1 MTINISIQ
9 DVVDNLH
16 PKITV
21 LGVGGSGGN
30 AVNNMINANLEGV
43 DFLIAN
49 TDAQA
54 LQISKCPNKIQLG
67 LNSTKGLGAGM
78 RPDIGKQA
86 AEEAIQDLSEKF
98 DGSHMLFIAA
108 GMGGGTG
115 TGAAPVIAKLAR
127 EKGILTVGVVT
138 KPFHFEGSQRMKL
151 ADKGIEELQQY
162 VDTLLTIPNQN
173 LFRIANEKTTFSD
186 AFKMADDVLYA
197 GVRGVTDLMV
207 QPGMINLDFS
217 DIKTVMSEMG
227 KAMMG
232 TGEASG
238 EARAIAAAEAA
249 IANPL
254 IDDVSLKGAK
264 GLIINITGGKDI
276 TLYEVDE
283 AANRIKQEVDEEAN
297 IIYGTTCDE
306 RLEGLVRVSIVA
318 TGIDAN
324 INKLAKPIENFAPIN
339 INNEI
344 YKNDNVET
352 NEQNN
357 DQVNSIASNYEDKL
371 IDTTSEKDKNFI
383 EENINMDHVNI
394 NEQKTEDLDTEL
406 ISENDHQDVVENI
419 SIETND
425 ILEEKT
431 NEILEEETNDILEED
446 LKHDHALKD
455 EENNTTNEASVRRL
469 SLFDTLTTESTETP
483 ADNINLTEKTEPI
496 LSPSEEVLDTSKSE
510 DLPIKDELINEF
522 DAEEK
527 HSIDAD
533 NEFNHYASAVKVEN
547 DWYYFDSNLEPEYDR
562 YSSDI
567 YNEILAGESARL
579 SKLYPKYKWVEIK
592 EGMIYNSNRNVFPAK
607 NGLLIQQIAP
617 LNQPLPVITLDADLE
632 QMLIKMARQSGEEGL
647 VLDNELA
654 QKLLTKIAETT
665 QKLSNEGKTAALVVS
680 PAIRRQFSAIVR
692 QHVEEMIVLAFTELP
707 DNRKINVVAS
717 IAG

>member
-1 MTINISIQ
+1 MTINISLQ
-9 DVVDNLH
+9 DVGDNLH

-54 LQISKCPNKIQLG
+54 LQISNCPNKIQLG
-67 LNSTKGLGAGM
+67 LKSTRGLGAGM

-86 AEEAIQDLSEKF
+86 AEEALQEITEKL
-98 DGSHMLFIAA
+98 DGSHMLFVAA

-127 EKGILTVGVVT
+127 ERGILTVGVVT

-151 ADKGIEELQQY
+151 AENGIEELQQY

-173 LFRIANEKTTFSD
+173 LFKIAKENTTFSD

-238 EARAIAAAEAA
+238 EGRAVAAAEAA

-283 AANRIKQEVDEEAN
+283 AANRIKEEVDDEAN

-318 TGIDAN
+318 TGIDSN
-324 INKLAKPIENFAPIN
+324 IGTNAKPLENFAPIN
-339 INNEI
+339 INNEL
-344 YKNDNVET
+344 YKSDQTQYVDSQITNLSSDQNDDQIDISSDLVANEETMNSAEADENSETDIKEIFQDDGVNEEDGNLNSNSLDSTDANVT
-352 NEQNN
+352 P
-357 DQVNSIASNYEDKL
+357 
-371 IDTTSEKDKNFI
+371 SEEESLDKNEVISAQNENPFENSK
-383 EENINMDHVNI
+383 EEIV
-394 NEQKTEDLDTEL
+394 
-406 ISENDHQDVVENI
+406 SVEP
-419 SIETND
+419 
-425 ILEEKT
+425 
-431 NEILEEETNDILEED
+431 
-446 LKHDHALKD
+446 
-455 EENNTTNEASVRRL
+455 SVRRL
-469 SLFDTLTTESTETP
+469 SLFDNISSNISKEDTKEESLKAEPVISTSIS
-483 ADNINLTEKTEPI
+483 NI
-496 LSPSEEVLDTSKSE
+496 EEVETLETTD
-510 DLPIKDELINEF
+510 KDEEI
-522 DAEEK
+522 
-527 HSIDAD
+527 
-533 NEFNHYASAVKVEN
+533 
-547 DWYYFDSNLEPEYDR
+547 EPEYNV
-562 YSSDI
+562 SDDELNEE
-567 YNEILAGESARL
+567 YNQETE
-579 SKLYPKYKWVEIK
+579 E
-592 EGMIYNSNRNVFPAK
+592 E
-607 NGLLIQQIAP
+607 LLDIP
-617 LNQPLPVITLDADLE
+617 TFL
-632 QMLIKMARQSGEEGL
+632 
-647 VLDNELA
+647 
-654 QKLLTKIAETT
+654 
-665 QKLSNEGKTAALVVS
+665 
-680 PAIRRQFSAIVR
+680 RRQA
-692 QHVEEMIVLAFTELP
+692 
-707 DNRKINVVAS
+707 N
-717 IAG
+717 

>member
-9 DVVDNLH
+9 DVEQNLH
-16 PKITV
+16 PRITV

-49 TDAQA
+49 TDAQS

-78 RPDIGKQA
+78 RPDVGKKA
-86 AEEAIQDLSEKF
+86 AEEAIQDLNEKF

-162 VDTLLTIPNQN
+162 VDTLLIIPNQN

-217 DIKTVMSEMG
+217 DIKTIMSEMG

-238 EARAIAAAEAA
+238 EGRAVAAAEAA

-283 AANRIKQEVDEEAN
+283 AANRIKQEVDEDAN
-297 IIYGTTCDE
+297 IIYGTTCDD
-306 RLEGLVRVSIVA
+306 RLEGNVRVSIVA
-318 TGIDAN
+318 TGIEAN
-324 INKLAKPIENFAPIN
+324 TNSITTPIENYSQIN
-339 INNEI
+339 INNEV
-344 YKNDNVET
+344 YKKDVIQDNLTNNISSSTIPNNENYRVE
-352 NEQNN
+352 
-357 DQVNSIASNYEDKL
+357 DVDISSDVNL
-371 IDTTSEKDKNFI
+371 TSVI
-383 EENINMDHVNI
+383 EEDISEEI
-394 NEQKTEDLDTEL
+394 ESTEDLVEEAADNNETDTNINQEKFEL
-406 ISENDHQDVVENI
+406 ETINNPAFEEEQAEPTVLENNNTISNETNISEP
-419 SIETND
+419 
-425 ILEEKT
+425 
-431 NEILEEETNDILEED
+431 
-446 LKHDHALKD
+446 
-455 EENNTTNEASVRRL
+455 SVRRL
-469 SLFDTLTTESTETP
+469 SLFDTLSSEKSTLEDKNT
-483 ADNINLTEKTEPI
+483 IEKSEPI
-496 LSPSEEVLDTSKSE
+496 LIEKEEIENHNSQVLDENQTSEVSE
-510 DLPIKDELINEF
+510 
-522 DAEEK
+522 
-527 HSIDAD
+527 
-533 NEFNHYASAVKVEN
+533 NEFNPEEN
-547 DWYYFDSNLEPEYDR
+547 
-562 YSSDI
+562 
-567 YNEILAGESARL
+567 
-579 SKLYPKYKWVEIK
+579 
-592 EGMIYNSNRNVFPAK
+592 
-607 NGLLIQQIAP
+607 
-617 LNQPLPVITLDADLE
+617 
-632 QMLIKMARQSGEEGL
+632 
-647 VLDNELA
+647 
-654 QKLLTKIAETT
+654 ETT
-665 QKLSNEGKTAALVVS
+665 QIDEEFNQETEEELLDIPTFL
-680 PAIRRQFSAIVR
+680 RRQA
-692 QHVEEMIVLAFTELP
+692 
-707 DNRKINVVAS
+707 N
-717 IAG
+717 

>member
-1 MTINISIQ
+1 MTINISLQ
-9 DVVDNLH
+9 DVGENLH

-30 AVNNMINANLEGV
+30 AVNNMMNSNLEGV

-54 LQISKCPNKIQLG
+54 LQISSCQNKIQLG
-67 LNSTKGLGAGM
+67 LNSTRGLGAGM
-78 RPDIGKQA
+78 RPDIGRQA
-86 AEEAIQDLSEKF
+86 AEEAINEIAEKLE
-98 DGSHMLFIAA
+98 GSHMLFVAA

-151 ADKGIEELQQY
+151 AEKGIDELQQF

-238 EARAIAAAEAA
+238 EGRAVAAAEAA

-297 IIYGTTCDE
+297 IIYGTTCDD
-306 RLEGLVRVSIVA
+306 RLDGLVRVSIVA
-318 TGIDAN
+318 TGIDSN
-324 INKLAKPIENFAPIN
+324 VGISAKPLETFAPIN
-339 INNEI
+339 INNNV
-344 YKNDNVET
+344 YKSNSSLDQTVET
-352 NEQNN
+352 TTFNN
-357 DQVNSIASNYEDKL
+357 ILDHD
-371 IDTTSEKDKNFI
+371 
-383 EENINMDHVNI
+383 EENIHPEIENS
-394 NEQKTEDLDTEL
+394 EETE
-406 ISENDHQDVVENI
+406 ISEEDHQLENLQESKDNIEQESVLSHSNIEESDENAQPLENENMYQYENI
-419 SIETND
+419 ENENANTNPTSDKIEN
-425 ILEEKT
+425 I
-431 NEILEEETNDILEED
+431 EED
-446 LKHDHALKD
+446 QI
-455 EENNTTNEASVRRL
+455 EEINLNETSVRRL
-469 SLFDTLTTESTETP
+469 SLFD
-483 ADNINLTEKTEPI
+483 NI
-496 LSPSEEVLDTSKSE
+496 
-510 DLPIKDELINEF
+510 
-522 DAEEK
+522 
-527 HSIDAD
+527 
-533 NEFNHYASAVKVEN
+533 
-547 DWYYFDSNLEPEYDR
+547 
-562 YSSDI
+562 SSDI
-567 YNEILAGESARL
+567 PSKTSDLSEKSEPIISENINEKHDGNSEDITTETEDRFEPEFSATDNDTD
-579 SKLYPKYKWVEIK
+579 EDFNQ
-592 EGMIYNSNRNVFPAK
+592 EAEEE
-607 NGLLIQQIAP
+607 LLDIP
-617 LNQPLPVITLDADLE
+617 TFL
-632 QMLIKMARQSGEEGL
+632 
-647 VLDNELA
+647 
-654 QKLLTKIAETT
+654 
-665 QKLSNEGKTAALVVS
+665 
-680 PAIRRQFSAIVR
+680 RRQA
-692 QHVEEMIVLAFTELP
+692 
-707 DNRKINVVAS
+707 N
-717 IAG
+717 

>member
-1 MTINISIQ
+1 MTINISLQ
-9 DVVDNLH
+9 DVGDNLH

-54 LQISKCPNKIQLG
+54 LQISECPNKIQLG
-67 LNSTKGLGAGM
+67 LSSTRGLGAGM

-86 AEEAIQDLSEKF
+86 AEEAIQEITEKLE
-98 DGSHMLFIAA
+98 GSHMLFVAA

-151 ADKGIEELQQY
+151 AEKGIEELQQY

-238 EARAIAAAEAA
+238 EGRAVAAAEAA

-297 IIYGTTCDE
+297 IIYGTTCDD
-306 RLEGLVRVSIVA
+306 RLDGLVRVSLVA
-318 TGIDAN
+318 TGIDSN
-324 INKLAKPIENFAPIN
+324 MGINAKPLETFATIN
-339 INNEI
+339 INNDVYKSNQISKENDLDVSVLENDLTDQDSTEEDKTDHIEESIEEI
-344 YKNDNVET
+344 DTILSKTNDEMQKDDLLSESTIQIFESEEKADDNVE
-352 NEQNN
+352 EKEEILLS
-357 DQVNSIASNYEDKL
+357 NSN
-371 IDTTSEKDKNFI
+371 IDNI
-383 EENINMDHVNI
+383 EEEDHYSDNLETETESEPASLDSED
-394 NEQKTEDLDTEL
+394 NSEEQ
-406 ISENDHQDVVENI
+406 V
-419 SIETND
+419 
-425 ILEEKT
+425 
-431 NEILEEETNDILEED
+431 EEEFLTKEEP
-446 LKHDHALKD
+446 
-455 EENNTTNEASVRRL
+455 SVRRL
-469 SLFDTLTTESTETP
+469 SLFDNIPTNELEKSLDQEVKTEPVIFENKLAEESTE
-483 ADNINLTEKTEPI
+483 NIDKNESSGNIEPEFNA
-496 LSPSEEVLDTSKSE
+496 ST
-510 DLPIKDELINEF
+510 DELDE
-522 DAEEK
+522 
-527 HSIDAD
+527 
-533 NEFNHYASAVKVEN
+533 EFNQETEEE
-547 DWYYFDSNLEPEYDR
+547 LL
-562 YSSDI
+562 DI
-567 YNEILAGESARL
+567 PTFL
-579 SKLYPKYKWVEIK
+579 
-592 EGMIYNSNRNVFPAK
+592 
-607 NGLLIQQIAP
+607 
-617 LNQPLPVITLDADLE
+617 
-632 QMLIKMARQSGEEGL
+632 
-647 VLDNELA
+647 
-654 QKLLTKIAETT
+654 
-665 QKLSNEGKTAALVVS
+665 
-680 PAIRRQFSAIVR
+680 RRQA
-692 QHVEEMIVLAFTELP
+692 
-707 DNRKINVVAS
+707 N
-717 IAG
+717 

>member
-9 DVVDNLH
+9 DVAQNLH

-78 RPDIGKQA
+78 RPDVGKQA
-86 AEEAIQDLSEKF
+86 AEEAIHDLSEKF

-138 KPFHFEGSQRMKL
+138 KPFHFEGSQRMKI
-151 ADKGIEELQQY
+151 AENGIEELQQY

-238 EARAIAAAEAA
+238 EGRAVAAAEAA

-283 AANRIKQEVDEEAN
+283 AANRVKQEIDEEAN
-297 IIYGTTCDE
+297 IIYGTTCDD

-324 INKLAKPIENFAPIN
+324 VNKSLNSNENFAPIQ

-344 YKNDNVET
+344 YKKDNVEENIKFDIDRQQSEISDSKDINQNLINTEDTDT
-352 NEQNN
+352 NIQNE
-357 DQVNSIASNYEDKL
+357 NSFLDKTNILKDEDLITKTESDITDEIIPSISEDKSL
-371 IDTTSEKDKNFI
+371 HEVDPKIIKN
-383 EENINMDHVNI
+383 
-394 NEQKTEDLDTEL
+394 
-406 ISENDHQDVVENI
+406 ISENDNNFPPNDEDNQ
-419 SIETND
+419 ET
-425 ILEEKT
+425 
-431 NEILEEETNDILEED
+431 
-446 LKHDHALKD
+446 
-455 EENNTTNEASVRRL
+455 SVRRL
-469 SLFDTLTTESTETP
+469 SLFDTFS
-483 ADNINLTEKTEPI
+483 ADDSKLDPKENEPYVEKSEPV
-496 LSPSEEVLDTSKSE
+496 LSSEEEEVTEVLEKKDANPVLQDSE
-510 DLPIKDELINEF
+510 NEF
-522 DAEEK
+522 SPEENDEA
-527 HSIDAD
+527 SLEE
-533 NEFNHYASAVKVEN
+533 EFNQETEEE
-547 DWYYFDSNLEPEYDR
+547 LL
-562 YSSDI
+562 DI
-567 YNEILAGESARL
+567 PTFL
-579 SKLYPKYKWVEIK
+579 
-592 EGMIYNSNRNVFPAK
+592 
-607 NGLLIQQIAP
+607 
-617 LNQPLPVITLDADLE
+617 
-632 QMLIKMARQSGEEGL
+632 
-647 VLDNELA
+647 
-654 QKLLTKIAETT
+654 
-665 QKLSNEGKTAALVVS
+665 
-680 PAIRRQFSAIVR
+680 RRQA
-692 QHVEEMIVLAFTELP
+692 
-707 DNRKINVVAS
+707 N
-717 IAG
+717 

>member
-9 DVVDNLH
+9 DVAQNLH

-54 LQISKCPNKIQLG
+54 LQISSCPNKIQLG

-78 RPDIGKQA
+78 RPDIGRQA

-98 DGSHMLFIAA
+98 EGSHMLFIAA

-151 ADKGIEELQQY
+151 AEKGIEELQQY

-232 TGEASG
+232 TGEAQG
-238 EARAIAAAEAA
+238 EGRAIAAAEAA

-283 AANRIKQEVDEEAN
+283 AANRIKQEIDEEAN
-297 IIYGTTCDE
+297 IIYGTTCDD
-306 RLEGLVRVSIVA
+306 RLEGVVRVSIVA

-324 INKLAKPIENFAPIN
+324 NNFLAKPTEDFAPIN
-339 INNEI
+339 INNDI
-344 YKNDNVET
+344 YKKEIEKSET
-352 NEQNN
+352 SLDHSMLQQNE
-357 DQVNSIASNYEDKL
+357 DQ
-371 IDTTSEKDKNFI
+371 
-383 EENINMDHVNI
+383 IN
-394 NEQKTEDLDTEL
+394 L
-406 ISENDHQDVVENI
+406 
-419 SIETND
+419 
-425 ILEEKT
+425 
-431 NEILEEETNDILEED
+431 NEISNEETIHKPISANLEEEIKVDEIESPNFEEADNDKEFSETNISDTENLVETDNFPDNAIRTSTDLEKSND
-446 LKHDHALKD
+446 
-455 EENNTTNEASVRRL
+455 TNVRRL
-469 SLFDTLTTESTETP
+469 SLFDTLSTDNNLENNDLESVS
-483 ADNINLTEKTEPI
+483 IEKTEPV
-496 LSPSEEVLDTSKSE
+496 LQSSEENIENNKENIDKKIV
-510 DLPIKDELINEF
+510 KDDNIN
-522 DAEEK
+522 
-527 HSIDAD
+527 I
-533 NEFNHYASAVKVEN
+533 N
-547 DWYYFDSNLEPEYDR
+547 
-562 YSSDI
+562 
-567 YNEILAGESARL
+567 
-579 SKLYPKYKWVEIK
+579 K
-592 EGMIYNSNRNVFPAK
+592 EGEF
-607 NGLLIQQIAP
+607 
-617 LNQPLPVITLDADLE
+617 
-632 QMLIKMARQSGEEGL
+632 SGEEVESSEIDDDFNQETEEEL
-647 VLDNELA
+647 LDIPTFL
-654 QKLLTKIAETT
+654 
-665 QKLSNEGKTAALVVS
+665 
-680 PAIRRQFSAIVR
+680 RRQA
-692 QHVEEMIVLAFTELP
+692 
-707 DNRKINVVAS
+707 N
-717 IAG
+717 

>member
-9 DVVDNLH
+9 DVDQNLH

-67 LNSTKGLGAGM
+67 LNSTRGLGAGM
-78 RPDIGKQA
+78 RPEIGRKA

-98 DGSHMLFIAA
+98 DGCHMLFVAA

-151 ADKGIEELQQY
+151 AEKGIEELQQY

-173 LFRIANEKTTFSD
+173 LFRIANEKTTFAD

-238 EARAIAAAEAA
+238 DGRAIAAAEAA

-283 AANRIKQEVDEEAN
+283 AANRIKQEIDENAN
-297 IIYGTTCDE
+297 IIYGTTCDD

-318 TGIDAN
+318 TGIDAEMS
-324 INKLAKPIENFAPIN
+324 INANPMENFAPIN
-339 INNEI
+339 LNNEI
-344 YKNDNVET
+344 YKKELD
-352 NEQNN
+352 
-357 DQVNSIASNYEDKL
+357 S
-371 IDTTSEKDKNFI
+371 SEKLNFESN
-383 EENINMDHVNI
+383 EE
-394 NEQKTEDLDTEL
+394 
-406 ISENDHQDVVENI
+406 VENI
-419 SIETND
+419 SNQTQENHSHNINSYPSDDLSIEESTLQELNQSSD
-425 ILEEKT
+425 LAS
-431 NEILEEETNDILEED
+431 NELKEETDAIPHSENESLPISKNDVSEETSELIMD
-446 LKHDHALKD
+446 KKHEIFEKND
-455 EENNTTNEASVRRL
+455 EPSVRRL
-469 SLFDTLTTESTETP
+469 SLFDTLTNENSESAP
-483 ADNINLTEKTEPI
+483 INKNEEVEKSEPI
-496 LSPSEEVLDTSKSE
+496 IESNDGASLESEYSE
-510 DLPIKDELINEF
+510 DNNSENSLNEF
-522 DAEEK
+522 DGEDRISSEE
-527 HSIDAD
+527 DE
-533 NEFNHYASAVKVEN
+533 EFNQETEEE
-547 DWYYFDSNLEPEYDR
+547 LL
-562 YSSDI
+562 DI
-567 YNEILAGESARL
+567 PTFL
-579 SKLYPKYKWVEIK
+579 
-592 EGMIYNSNRNVFPAK
+592 
-607 NGLLIQQIAP
+607 
-617 LNQPLPVITLDADLE
+617 
-632 QMLIKMARQSGEEGL
+632 
-647 VLDNELA
+647 
-654 QKLLTKIAETT
+654 
-665 QKLSNEGKTAALVVS
+665 
-680 PAIRRQFSAIVR
+680 RRQA
-692 QHVEEMIVLAFTELP
+692 
-707 DNRKINVVAS
+707 N
-717 IAG
+717 

>member
-9 DVVDNLH
+9 DVGQNLH

-54 LQISKCPNKIQLG
+54 LQISSCPNKIQLG

-78 RPDIGKQA
+78 RPDIGRQA

-98 DGSHMLFIAA
+98 EGSHMLFIAA

-232 TGEASG
+232 TGEAQG
-238 EARAIAAAEAA
+238 EGRAIAAAEAA

-297 IIYGTTCDE
+297 IIYGTTCDD
-306 RLEGLVRVSIVA
+306 RLEGVVRVSIVA

-324 INKLAKPIENFAPIN
+324 NNKSTKPIESFAPIN
-339 INNEI
+339 INNDI
-344 YKNDNVET
+344 YKQDIEKSELLSESTILQENFSQDGSILDEEINDIANEGKLNNQSSDNIHVDEQTNTNQIEISSFEESINDKAFVQNEVTET
-352 NEQNN
+352 L
-357 DQVNSIASNYEDKL
+357 DQ
-371 IDTTSEKDKNFI
+371 I
-383 EENINMDHVNI
+383 ETD
-394 NEQKTEDLDTEL
+394 
-406 ISENDHQDVVENI
+406 NI
-419 SIETND
+419 SGEVSSSSID
-425 ILEEKT
+425 IDK
-431 NEILEEETNDILEED
+431 
-446 LKHDHALKD
+446 
-455 EENNTTNEASVRRL
+455 TNEASVRRL
-469 SLFDTLTTESTETP
+469 SLFDTLSTENKSEDT
-483 ADNINLTEKTEPI
+483 AVENDIITKTEPVFA
-496 LSPSEEVLDTSKSE
+496 SSEEKIEENDSKDNNSE
-510 DLPIKDELINEF
+510 DDNLSIVKKEEF
-522 DAEEK
+522 SAEE
-527 HSIDAD
+527 SENSEIDD
-533 NEFNHYASAVKVEN
+533 EFNQETEEE
-547 DWYYFDSNLEPEYDR
+547 LL
-562 YSSDI
+562 DI
-567 YNEILAGESARL
+567 PTFL
-579 SKLYPKYKWVEIK
+579 
-592 EGMIYNSNRNVFPAK
+592 
-607 NGLLIQQIAP
+607 
-617 LNQPLPVITLDADLE
+617 
-632 QMLIKMARQSGEEGL
+632 
-647 VLDNELA
+647 
-654 QKLLTKIAETT
+654 
-665 QKLSNEGKTAALVVS
+665 
-680 PAIRRQFSAIVR
+680 RRQA
-692 QHVEEMIVLAFTELP
+692 
-707 DNRKINVVAS
+707 N
-717 IAG
+717 

>member
-1 MTINISIQ
+1 MTINISLQ
-9 DVVDNLH
+9 DVGDNLH

-54 LQISKCPNKIQLG
+54 LQISGCPNKIQLG
-67 LNSTKGLGAGM
+67 LNSTRGLGAGM

-86 AEEAIQDLSEKF
+86 AEEAIQEITEKL
-98 DGSHMLFIAA
+98 DGSHMLFVAA

-127 EKGILTVGVVT
+127 ERGILTVGVVT

-151 ADKGIEELQQY
+151 AEKGIEELQQY

-238 EARAIAAAEAA
+238 EGRAVAAAEAA

-254 IDDVSLKGAK
+254 IDDVSLKGAR

-297 IIYGTTCDE
+297 IIYGTTCDD
-306 RLEGLVRVSIVA
+306 RLDGLVRVSIVA
-318 TGIDAN
+318 TGIDSN
-324 INKLAKPIENFAPIN
+324 LGINAKPLETFAPIN
-339 INNEI
+339 INNDV
-344 YKNDNVET
+344 YKSTQISEANDLDET
-352 NEQNN
+352 VLEN
-357 DQVNSIASNYEDKL
+357 DFTDQGLIEEDKL
-371 IDTTSEKDKNFI
+371 DQPEVTSSELNTILSETSDEMQKDALMSESNVQISESKEKADENVEEKEEVLLSNSNIDDI
-383 EENINMDHVNI
+383 EEEVYSDYLETETESEITSVNSEDHSE
-394 NEQKTEDLDTEL
+394 EQ
-406 ISENDHQDVVENI
+406 V
-419 SIETND
+419 
-425 ILEEKT
+425 
-431 NEILEEETNDILEED
+431 EEELLVKEEP
-446 LKHDHALKD
+446 
-455 EENNTTNEASVRRL
+455 SVRRL
-469 SLFDTLTTESTETP
+469 SLFDNISTNESEKSL
-483 ADNINLTEKTEPI
+483 DQEIKTEPVI
-496 LSPSEEVLDTSKSE
+496 SENNLIEESSENLDKDVSSE
-510 DLPIKDELINEF
+510 NIEPEFNASTDELDE
-522 DAEEK
+522 
-527 HSIDAD
+527 
-533 NEFNHYASAVKVEN
+533 EFNQETEEE
-547 DWYYFDSNLEPEYDR
+547 LL
-562 YSSDI
+562 DI
-567 YNEILAGESARL
+567 PTFL
-579 SKLYPKYKWVEIK
+579 
-592 EGMIYNSNRNVFPAK
+592 
-607 NGLLIQQIAP
+607 
-617 LNQPLPVITLDADLE
+617 
-632 QMLIKMARQSGEEGL
+632 
-647 VLDNELA
+647 
-654 QKLLTKIAETT
+654 
-665 QKLSNEGKTAALVVS
+665 
-680 PAIRRQFSAIVR
+680 RRQA
-692 QHVEEMIVLAFTELP
+692 
-707 DNRKINVVAS
+707 N
-717 IAG
+717 

>member
-9 DVVDNLH
+9 DVEQNLH

-54 LQISKCPNKIQLG
+54 LQISAFSNKIQLG

-86 AEEAIQDLSEKF
+86 AEESIQDLNEKL

-138 KPFHFEGSQRMKL
+138 KPFHFEGSKRMKL
-151 ADKGIEELQQY
+151 AEKGVQELQQH
-162 VDTLLTIPNQN
+162 VDTLLIIPNQN
-173 LFRIANEKTTFSD
+173 LFRVANEKTTFSD
-186 AFKMADDVLYA
+186 AFKMADDVLYC

-238 EARAIAAAEAA
+238 EGRAIAAAEAA

-264 GLIINITGGKDI
+264 GLIINIMGGKDI

-283 AANRIKQEVDEEAN
+283 AANRIRQEVDEDAN

-306 RLEGLVRVSIVA
+306 RLEGSVRVSIVA
-318 TGIDAN
+318 TGIDASVN
-324 INKLAKPIENFAPIN
+324 SSITNTENYVPIN

-344 YKNDNVET
+344 YKHEKAET
-352 NEQNN
+352 NL
-357 DQVNSIASNYEDKL
+357 DKAL
-371 IDTTSEKDKNFI
+371 NIPFNIENPHDEKI
-383 EENINMDHVNI
+383 EENFNDLTSDLGMEEKNKDTSTNVI
-394 NEQKTEDLDTEL
+394 QSAKEDEIHLNSD
-406 ISENDHQDVVENI
+406 ENDHENLDI
-419 SIETND
+419 DSQKTDNQANQEINEKININVDNLNET
-425 ILEEKT
+425 
-431 NEILEEETNDILEED
+431 
-446 LKHDHALKD
+446 
-455 EENNTTNEASVRRL
+455 SVRKL
-469 SLFDTLTTESTETP
+469 SLFDTLSSE
-483 ADNINLTEKTEPI
+483 NLEKIKQEDEIDVKSEPI
-496 LSPSEEVLDTSKSE
+496 
-510 DLPIKDELINEF
+510 I
-522 DAEEK
+522 
-527 HSIDAD
+527 
-533 NEFNHYASAVKVEN
+533 ASEN
-547 DWYYFDSNLEPEYDR
+547 D
-562 YSSDI
+562 
-567 YNEILAGESARL
+567 
-579 SKLYPKYKWVEIK
+579 
-592 EGMIYNSNRNVFPAK
+592 
-607 NGLLIQQIAP
+607 
-617 LNQPLPVITLDADLE
+617 PVIN
-632 QMLIKMARQSGEEGL
+632 SGTDEGN
-647 VLDNELA
+647 DDSE
-654 QKLLTKIAETT
+654 
-665 QKLSNEGKTAALVVS
+665 
-680 PAIRRQFSAIVR
+680 RR
-692 QHVEEMIVLAFTELP
+692 T
-707 DNRKINVVAS
+707 
-717 IAG
+717 

>member
-78 RPDIGKQA
+78 RPDVGRQA

-238 EARAIAAAEAA
+238 EGRAIAAAEAA

-371 IDTTSEKDKNFI
+371 IDTSSEKDKNFI

-425 ILEEKT
+425 ILEEV
-431 NEILEEETNDILEED
+431 TNDIIEED
-446 LKHDHALKD
+446 LKHDHAPKD

-510 DLPIKDELINEF
+510 DLSVKEEQINEF
-522 DAEEK
+522 DGEEK
-527 HSIDAD
+527 DPIDVD
-533 NEFNHYASAVKVEN
+533 NEFNQETEEE
-547 DWYYFDSNLEPEYDR
+547 LL
-562 YSSDI
+562 DI
-567 YNEILAGESARL
+567 PTFL
-579 SKLYPKYKWVEIK
+579 
-592 EGMIYNSNRNVFPAK
+592 
-607 NGLLIQQIAP
+607 
-617 LNQPLPVITLDADLE
+617 
-632 QMLIKMARQSGEEGL
+632 
-647 VLDNELA
+647 
-654 QKLLTKIAETT
+654 
-665 QKLSNEGKTAALVVS
+665 
-680 PAIRRQFSAIVR
+680 RRQA
-692 QHVEEMIVLAFTELP
+692 
-707 DNRKINVVAS
+707 N
-717 IAG
+717 

>member
-1 MTINISIQ
+1 MTISISLQ
-9 DVVDNLH
+9 DVGDNLH

-54 LQISKCPNKIQLG
+54 LQISECPNKIQLG
-67 LNSTKGLGAGM
+67 LNSTRGLGAGM

-86 AEEAIQDLSEKF
+86 AEEAIQEITEKL
-98 DGSHMLFIAA
+98 DGSHMLFVAA

-127 EKGILTVGVVT
+127 ERGILTVGVVT

-151 ADKGIEELQQY
+151 AEKGIEELQQY

-238 EARAIAAAEAA
+238 EGRAVAAAEAA

-254 IDDVSLKGAK
+254 IDDVSLKGAR

-297 IIYGTTCDE
+297 IIYGTTCDD
-306 RLEGLVRVSIVA
+306 RLDGLVRVSIVA
-318 TGIDAN
+318 TGIDSN
-324 INKLAKPIENFAPIN
+324 KGINAKPLETFAPIN
-339 INNEI
+339 INNDV
-344 YKNDNVET
+344 YKSTQISEENDLDET
-352 NEQNN
+352 VLENN
-357 DQVNSIASNYEDKL
+357 FTDQGL
-371 IDTTSEKDKNFI
+371 I
-383 EENINMDHVNI
+383 EEDQLDQPEVTSSEPNTILSKTSDEM
-394 NEQKTEDLDTEL
+394 QKDYL
-406 ISENDHQDVVENI
+406 ISESNVQI
-419 SIETND
+419 SES
-425 ILEEKT
+425 EEKADENVEDKEEVLLSNSNIDDIEVEVPSDNLVT
-431 NEILEEETNDILEED
+431 ETESEITSVNSEDHSEEQVEEELLVKEEP
-446 LKHDHALKD
+446 
-455 EENNTTNEASVRRL
+455 SVRRL
-469 SLFDTLTTESTETP
+469 SLFDNISTNESEKSL
-483 ADNINLTEKTEPI
+483 DQEVKTEPVI
-496 LSPSEEVLDTSKSE
+496 SENNLIEESSENLDKDVSSE
-510 DLPIKDELINEF
+510 NIEPEFNASTDEL
-522 DAEEK
+522 DAE
-527 HSIDAD
+527 
-533 NEFNHYASAVKVEN
+533 FNQETEEE
-547 DWYYFDSNLEPEYDR
+547 LL
-562 YSSDI
+562 DI
-567 YNEILAGESARL
+567 PTFL
-579 SKLYPKYKWVEIK
+579 
-592 EGMIYNSNRNVFPAK
+592 
-607 NGLLIQQIAP
+607 
-617 LNQPLPVITLDADLE
+617 
-632 QMLIKMARQSGEEGL
+632 
-647 VLDNELA
+647 
-654 QKLLTKIAETT
+654 
-665 QKLSNEGKTAALVVS
+665 
-680 PAIRRQFSAIVR
+680 RRQA
-692 QHVEEMIVLAFTELP
+692 
-707 DNRKINVVAS
+707 N
-717 IAG
+717 